1 MVKKA
6 ITIPNGKEKIWKI
19 GQTIKK
25 RMTTKEA
32 KSINM
37 KMKNILNNIKTT
49 KILVTYI
56 IHSKKNKID
65 SKKNKEMD
73 MVKCTEV

>member
-1 MVKKA
+1 
-6 ITIPNGKEKIWKI
+6 
-19 GQTIKK
+19 
-25 RMTTKEA
+25 MTTKEA